1 MQIARATNINRLL
14 YAGPAWWWGYASAED
29 EDRVIRDYI
38 FPANQFFIISCHY
51 NLRLRN
57 RDFSLP
63 AKDEKY
69 YIPLEFCIDLVDV

>member
-1 MQIARATNINRLL
+1 MQDLLGDGAMQMLRTRIESSEIIYFPPTNI
-14 YAGPAWWWGYASAED
+14 G
-29 EDRVIRDYI
+29 
-38 FPANQFFIISCHY
+38 HY